1 MSAQISTDHASPEPF
16 TALRPSPFADP
27 RHPPLVAILRG
38 LQAHEAAAIGLA
50 LYEAGLRL
58 IEVPLNRPGALAA
71 LRGLRQA
78 LPADAHLGAGTVLT
92 VDHVAELAA
101 AGGTLAISPH
111 LDPSLVQASVAG
123 GLWSMPGVA
132 TPSEAFA
139 ALRAGAH
146 ALKAFPNDN
155 LPPSALKAWRS
166 VLPHTPI
173 YPVGGVG
180 LHNLAEYRA
189 AGASGA
195 GLGSALYRPGD
206 APALVGQRARALLQ
220 AWAEGECKSRA

>member
-1 MSAQISTDHASPEPF
+1 MNLPNNASPEPF
-16 TALRPSPFADP
+16 TALRASPFADP
-27 RHPPLVAILRG
+27 AHPPLVAILRG
-38 LQAHEAAAIGLA
+38 LQADEAPAIGSA
-50 LYEAGLRL
+50 LYDAGFRL
-58 IEVPLNRPGALAA
+58 LEVPLNRPGALAA
-71 LRGLRQA
+71 LRALRGA

-92 VDHVAELAA
+92 LEHVTELAE

-111 LDPSLVQASVAG
+111 FDAAVVQASVAR

-146 ALKAFPNDN
+146 ALKAFPNDAV
-155 LPPSALKAWRS
+155 PPSALKAWRS

-173 YPVGGVG
+173 FPVGGVG

-206 APALVGQRARALLQ
+206 APALVGERARALVQ
-220 AWAEGECKSRA
+220 AWAAGTPD